1 MKSTLPFVL
10 MFSVLLGSC
19 SPGTTGMFA
28 GLETETKLVA
38 SGALK
43 LNATI
48 SSMAEDST
56 NFYAAGGLH
65 LYVRANTDL
74 GTKVDWTSESI
85 HSQAQ
90 TLAVRSI
97 GNSEVYAIAGDGTT
111 NTLYHRSGGAWAAVS
126 LSGTDNP
133 VDLVPVIGGDG
144 SSVTHIL
151 VVTETAP
158 GSQYYNSV
166 YLLTSTTLTSPL
178 LLTTSAGPSNLP
190 VPVTSAA
197 SDGTSIFMVNKSFVW
212 ATDLTLS
219 SAALVTGVPQ
229 GKDYSSILV
238 VSGSTTSLDGVY
250 LATRDLGTSGGNV
263 YFWTSAKITGTAWQ
277 TPATVVSS
285 ASSSSTA
292 VCFLSLLLPTSTSP
306 CVLVG
311 TRNHGYS
318 ELTPTKFAAVPTLT
332 TVTGNYD
339 VSTLPTSVVTFL
351 YATAD
356 GTTVCL
362 GTNSLGLWTQGSD
375 KTWKQQ

>member
-1 MKSTLPFVL
+1 MKSSLPYVL

-19 SPGTTGMFA
+19 SPGATGMFA

-48 SSMAEDST
+48 SSMAEDSN
-56 NFYAAGGLH
+56 NFYAAGGLR

-85 HSQAQ
+85 DSQTQ

-97 GNSEVYAIAGDGTT
+97 GAAEVYAVAGNGTT
-111 NTLYHRSGGAWAAVS
+111 NKLYHRSGGAWAAVS

-158 GSQYYNSV
+158 GSQYYNSL

-178 LLTTSAGPSNLP
+178 LLTTSAGQSNLP

-197 SDGTSIFMVNKSFVW
+197 SDGSSIYMVNKSFVW

-219 SAALVTGVPQ
+219 SASLVTGVPQ
-229 GKDYSSILV
+229 GKDYSSILI
-238 VSGSTTSLDGVY
+238 VSGTTSLDGVY

-263 YFWTSAKITGTAWQ
+263 YFWTSANSTGTAWQ

-292 VCFLSLLLPTSTSP
+292 VCFLSLLLPSSTSS

-311 TRNHGYS
+311 TRNHGYG

-339 VSTLPTSVVTFL
+339 VSTLPTSGITLLYVTPDSSQTL
-351 YATAD
+351 
-356 GTTVCL
+356 VL